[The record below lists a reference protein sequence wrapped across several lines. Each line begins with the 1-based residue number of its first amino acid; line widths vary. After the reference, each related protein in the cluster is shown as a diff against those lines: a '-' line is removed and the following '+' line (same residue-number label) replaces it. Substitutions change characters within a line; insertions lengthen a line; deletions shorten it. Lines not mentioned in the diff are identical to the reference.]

1 MMKAMV
7 KMGKQ
12 QERVLKYMQ
21 DFGSISSLE
30 AFQDLGIT
38 RLSAIIHTLRHKK
51 GYVIKADRE
60 SCKNRWNESVWYA
73 RYTMVSGY
81 DKNPF

>member
-1 MMKAMV
+1 MIS
-7 KMGKQ
+7 MGKQ

-30 AFQDLGIT
+30 AFQDLGVT

-60 SCKNRWNESVWYA
+60 SCKNRWNEPVWYA
-73 RYTMVSGY
+73 RYTMVNSYGK
-81 DKNPF
+81 DAF